1 MSSSK
6 RTFKH
11 QASFIHNSNTAD
23 RSSSPT
29 SGDVEKEAK
38 FWLSLID
45 TGGERVKKSQSG
57 HITVQKTN
65 GSKQRSKSYATFDP
79 IINEDEST
87 EDLNNVVEKFDL
99 TRASTD
105 ALFDSFDENSDGELS
120 HAEFRIALAQQDL
133 FNDDTPESNE
143 SFERLIK
150 YVDVNNDGA
159 LSRDEYAM
167 CLQKLKLASLYL
179 QKKMSNTYKSESHM
193 NTFSY
198 TKDICKCEVALA
210 DPLQFWFSSRSE
222 KYKTSWIHMEGNDK
236 QGIIQLASKYR
247 FHPMFITDTIE
258 MGHQQAK
265 VRLDQGVFFVIFQQL
280 QLTEEAHKQLLSYT
294 KTQFKHEISPHRPN
308 SILGYLDGSDM
319 EKSPLKIETQQCP
332 LSIFLTGEPDFH
344 TIVTIRGGWE
354 EAINHDDQERN
365 SENRNAFD
373 HITIENRNC
382 EGDGVTNEVLSHA
395 SKLYGNRNLYTKVL
409 HRLKDQHSTLR
420 RGKGARIMY
429 SILAA
434 CIQTIK
440 PILQCYQIQLAW
452 FRKNLAKYKTGFKYI
467 KQVLFYKRQLGE
479 MKVMLAP
486 CKKVT
491 ETLMEQIP
499 HMKNY
504 FGDIDD
510 ELTTTLVSVEI
521 YVNVCEEL
529 KSEYEHYSDAF
540 TNLILLVLTLVTG
553 VFIPINVYA
562 AIFGMNFTAL
572 DWITDFEANPSGFR
586 ISFTLVFILSLSL
599 AIGAVRII
607 YKADFQNN

>member
-6 RTFKH
+6 RAFKH
-11 QASFIHNSNTAD
+11 QASFILAG

-45 TGGERVKKSQSG
+45 TRGERVKKSKSG
-57 HITVQKTN
+57 HIIVQKIN

-105 ALFDSFDENSDGELS
+105 ALFDSFDEDSDGELS

-265 VRLDQGVFFVIFQQL
+265 VRLDQGVFFVIFHKIKKMKNDKLLAAFSQKGVLKIQEPTNPL
-280 QLTEEAHKQLLSYT
+280 AHFVSGRLPYLCASRCKRDQHHIL
-294 KTQFKHEISPHRPN
+294 HESAVFQMPAEGWRLPAGTSAHILPN
-308 SILGYLDGSDM
+308 SELEGTFETARDM
-319 EKSPLKIETQQCP
+319 
-332 LSIFLTGEPDFH
+332 
-344 TIVTIRGGWE
+344 
-354 EAINHDDQERN
+354 
-365 SENRNAFD
+365 
-373 HITIENRNC
+373 
-382 EGDGVTNEVLSHA
+382 
-395 SKLYGNRNLYTKVL
+395 
-409 HRLKDQHSTLR
+409 
-420 RGKGARIMY
+420 
-429 SILAA
+429 
-434 CIQTIK
+434 
-440 PILQCYQIQLAW
+440 
-452 FRKNLAKYKTGFKYI
+452 
-467 KQVLFYKRQLGE
+467 
-479 MKVMLAP
+479 
-486 CKKVT
+486 
-491 ETLMEQIP
+491 
-499 HMKNY
+499 
-504 FGDIDD
+504 
-510 ELTTTLVSVEI
+510 
-521 YVNVCEEL
+521 
-529 KSEYEHYSDAF
+529 
-540 TNLILLVLTLVTG
+540 
-553 VFIPINVYA
+553 
-562 AIFGMNFTAL
+562 
-572 DWITDFEANPSGFR
+572 
-586 ISFTLVFILSLSL
+586 
-599 AIGAVRII
+599 
-607 YKADFQNN
+607 